1 MSEKVYDEE
10 NLEKVNDA
18 RQKSDRNDVEKN
30 GSPDRILCGPES
42 LTPKESGNEKDLAG
56 DVGES
61 VGGWETWAKPGSGSE
76 LQGEDGHARTRHDK
90 RLNKATEPRGNPS
103 TMTPDDLPPCTFKE
117 DIARMADAFK
127 LNARDSVFEAT
138 TECLGLGE
146 GEEFILIKVSKG
158 KRKCWAT
165 FLSDDPE
172 LPYVDMFPI
181 GTSVEKMLGDRE
193 TEKNRRD
200 EIDKQRRAGEF
211 FDRWAS
217 EPGERDSTGL
227 RRAFKSRPGSPK
239 PQPSPSPGSPRRL
252 SPSPEPGSH
261 K

>member
-1 MSEKVYDEE
+1 
-10 NLEKVNDA
+10 
-18 RQKSDRNDVEKN
+18 
-30 GSPDRILCGPES
+30 
-42 LTPKESGNEKDLAG
+42 
-56 DVGES
+56 
-61 VGGWETWAKPGSGSE
+61 
-76 LQGEDGHARTRHDK
+76 
-90 RLNKATEPRGNPS
+90 
-103 TMTPDDLPPCTFKE
+103 
-117 DIARMADAFK
+117 MADAFK

-165 FLSDDPE
+165 FLSDDLE
-172 LPYVDMFPI
+172 SPYVDMFPI
-181 GTSVEKMLGDRE
+181 GTSVEKMLGDRD

-227 RRAFKSRPGSPK
+227 RRAFKSRPGSSK
-239 PQPSPSPGSPRRL
+239 PPPSPSPGSPRRL

-261 K
+261 KWGRDDQASRRT